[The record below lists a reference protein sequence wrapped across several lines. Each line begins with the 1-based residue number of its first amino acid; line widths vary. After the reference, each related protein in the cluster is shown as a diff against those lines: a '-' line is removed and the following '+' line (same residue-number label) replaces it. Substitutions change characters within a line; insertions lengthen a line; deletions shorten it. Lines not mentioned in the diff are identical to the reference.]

1 MNEASSGYRIEKDL
15 LGEKAVPASAY
26 YGIHTLRAMENF
38 KISGRVIANLGL
50 ELASHSK
57 VLQNSSSP

>member
-50 ELASHSK
+50 ELAGHSK